1 MKLFVAVVLFVAVCI
16 DAMMIRLL
24 IMCKFGATLCLCFT
38 KQLIRKCFQNLS
50 CRSLCLYLNEVVDQQ
65 PATLIKKETPTQWFS

>member
-24 IMCKFGATLCLCFT
+24 IMCKFGATLYLYFT

-50 CRSLCLYLNEVVDQQ
+50 CRSLYLNEVVDQQ